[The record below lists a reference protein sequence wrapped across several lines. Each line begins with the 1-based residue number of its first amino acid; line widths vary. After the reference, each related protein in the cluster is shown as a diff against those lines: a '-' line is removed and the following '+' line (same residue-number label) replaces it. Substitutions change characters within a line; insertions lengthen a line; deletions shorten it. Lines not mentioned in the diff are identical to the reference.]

1 MLHNGRIE
9 IGETPL
15 EKSASEVKADGSWPV
30 FEGKGFPDEFGSCHE
45 QQEKKKRRRCLAV
58 NELQAVNWT
67 GVFSTTLGSFRF
79 LSVPAAKSSPA
90 SAWGLSYRYLPLA
103 YEVEWSGAWT
113 ISNLADLM
121 RLGSDDSPSPVH

>member
-45 QQEKKKRRRCLAV
+45 QQEKKKKAPMPRGKRVAGSKLDRRLFYYTR
-58 NELQAVNWT
+58 
-67 GVFSTTLGSFRF
+67 VFPFS
-79 LSVPAAKSSPA
+79 LSPCS
-90 SAWGLSYRYLPLA
+90 
-103 YEVEWSGAWT
+103 EV
-113 ISNLADLM
+113 
-121 RLGSDDSPSPVH
+121 